1 MKYLRI
7 LWVGWI
13 LALAALVLGVTIMT
27 PALASNSTAQH
38 TTQTQTAEQ
47 ANSSSLNAIVYLT
60 TGSLAS
66 TFQNRIDQQI
76 PNAVNAA
83 ISNMVS
89 TLPAMDRGW
98 ATEMATTLIQPS
110 AVLVNLYPQQGGLAM
125 TLRLSLYPGD
135 PQAIT
140 SSMLIRFSVLNSST
154 VQVSATPINGG
165 PSLVNGPLTTF
176 YMPLGSLNSIYS
188 TPGCGSSALALNL
201 QFPVAL
207 GRTSSQV
214 QYLTSNISTTV
225 RKDRLAGNIN
235 SFIEVPAA
243 SLSSLSNSIG
253 TMPVGKGFTAKNVRI
268 VVQGS
273 NIHILSDIYW
283 SSINIGTAD
292 TTVAPGAAGGN
303 LVLHVLSTNLSIFD
317 LFTFPLNSYNQQ
329 IQQTLNSKLGNSFAG
344 KLYVA
349 QAGIGPNG
357 LLPCAAGDSLV
368 LAGSIS
374 ALG

>member
-7 LWVGWI
+7 LRVGWI
-13 LALAALVLGVTIMT
+13 LVLAVLVLGVTIMT
-27 PALASNSTAQH
+27 PALASNSA
-38 TTQTQTAEQ
+38 TQYTTQTAEQ

-66 TFQNRIDQQI
+66 TFQSRIDQQV

-89 TLPAMDRGW
+89 TLPAKDQGW

-110 AVLVNLYPQQGGLAM
+110 AALVSLYPQQGGLTM
-125 TLRLSLYPGD
+125 RLRLSLYPGD

-140 SSMLIRFSVLNSST
+140 SSLLIRFSVLNSST

-176 YMPLGSLNSIYS
+176 HMPLGSLNSIYS
-188 TPGCGSSALALNL
+188 TPGCGSSALGLNL

-207 GRTSSQV
+207 GQTSSQV
-214 QYLTSNISTTV
+214 QRLTSNISTMV
-225 RKDRLAGNIN
+225 SKKLLAGNIN
-235 SFIEVPAA
+235 SFIEVPAS
-243 SLSSLSNSIG
+243 SLSSMGNSIG
-253 TMPVGKGFTAKNVRI
+253 TMPVGNSFTAKNVRI

-283 SSINIGTAD
+283 NGINLGTAD
-292 TTVAPGAAGGN
+292 SAVAPGAAGGN
-303 LVLHVLSTNLSIFD
+303 LVLNVLSTNLNIFN
-317 LFTFPLNSYNQQ
+317 LFIFPLNSYNHQ
-329 IQQTLNSKLGNSFAG
+329 IQQTLNSKLGNAFAG
-344 KLYVA
+344 KFYAA

-368 LAGSIS
+368 LTGNIS

>member
-7 LWVGWI
+7 LRVGWI
-13 LALAALVLGVTIMT
+13 LVLAVLVLGVTIMT
-27 PALASNSTAQH
+27 PALASNSTMQH
-38 TTQTQTAEQ
+38 TTQIAEQ

-66 TFQNRIDQQI
+66 TFQRRIHQQV

-89 TLPAMDRGW
+89 TLPAKDQGW

-110 AVLVNLYPQQGGLAM
+110 AALVSLYPQQGGLTM
-125 TLRLSLYPGD
+125 RLRLSLYPGD

-140 SSMLIRFSVLNSST
+140 SSLLIRFSVLNSST

-176 YMPLGSLNSIYS
+176 HMPLGSLNSIYS
-188 TPGCGSSALALNL
+188 TPGCGSSALGLNL

-207 GRTSSQV
+207 GQTSSQV
-214 QYLTSNISTTV
+214 QSLTSNISTTV
-225 RKDRLAGNIN
+225 SKKLLAGNIN
-235 SFIEVPAA
+235 SFIEVPAS
-243 SLSSLSNSIG
+243 SLSSMGNSIG
-253 TMPVGKGFTAKNVRI
+253 TMPVGNSFTAKNVRI

-283 SSINIGTAD
+283 NGINLGTAD
-292 TTVAPGAAGGN
+292 SAVAPGAAGGN
-303 LVLHVLSTNLSIFD
+303 LVLNVLSTNLNIFN
-317 LFTFPLNSYNQQ
+317 LFIFPLNSYNHQ
-329 IQQTLNSKLGNSFAG
+329 IQQTLNSKLGNAFAG
-344 KLYVA
+344 KFYVA

-357 LLPCAAGDSLV
+357 LLACAARDSLV
-368 LAGSIS
+368 LTGNIS

>member
-7 LWVGWI
+7 LRVGWI
-13 LALAALVLGVTIMT
+13 LVLAVLVLGVTIMT

-110 AVLVNLYPQQGGLAM
+110 AELVSLYPQQGGLAM
-125 TLRLSLYPGD
+125 RLRLSLYPGD

-140 SSMLIRFSVLNSST
+140 SSLLIRFSVLNSST

-176 YMPLGSLNSIYS
+176 HMPLGSLNSIYS
-188 TPGCGSSALALNL
+188 TPGCGSSALGLNL

-207 GRTSSQV
+207 GQTSSQV
-214 QYLTSNISTTV
+214 QRLTSNISTTV
-225 RKDRLAGNIN
+225 SKKLLAGNIN
-235 SFIEVPAA
+235 SFIEVPAS
-243 SLSSLSNSIG
+243 SLSSMGNSIG
-253 TMPVGKGFTAKNVRI
+253 TMPVGNSFTAKNVRI

-283 SSINIGTAD
+283 NGINLGTAD
-292 TTVAPGAAGGN
+292 SAVAPGAAGGN
-303 LVLHVLSTNLSIFD
+303 LVLNVLSTSLNIFNLFI
-317 LFTFPLNSYNQQ
+317 FPLNSYNHQ
-329 IQQTLNSKLGNSFAG
+329 IQQTLNSKLGNAFAG
-344 KLYVA
+344 KFYVA

-368 LAGSIS
+368 LTGNIS

>member
-13 LALAALVLGVTIMT
+13 LALAALVLEVTIIT
-27 PALASNSTAQH
+27 PALASNSAAHHKAQI
-38 TTQTQTAEQ
+38 QTAEQ

-60 TGSLAS
+60 TSSLAS
-66 TFQNRIDQQI
+66 TFQNRINQQV

-83 ISNMVS
+83 IANTVS
-89 TLPAMDRGW
+89 TLPAQDQGW

-110 AVLVNLYPQQGGLAM
+110 AALVNLYPQQGGLAM
-125 TLRLSLYPGD
+125 RLRLSLYPGD

-140 SSMLIRFSVLNSST
+140 SSLLIRFSVLNSST

-165 PSLVNGPLTTF
+165 PSIVNGPLTTF
-176 YMPLGSLNSIYS
+176 HMPLGSLNSIYS

-207 GRTSSQV
+207 GQTSSQV
-214 QYLTSNISTTV
+214 QRITSNISTMV
-225 RKDRLAGNIN
+225 SKNLLAGDIN
-235 SFIEVPAA
+235 SFIEVPAT
-243 SLSSLSNSIG
+243 SLSSLGNSIG
-253 TMPVGKGFTAKNVRI
+253 TMPVGNSFTAKNVRI
-268 VVQGS
+268 VVQDS

-283 SSINIGTAD
+283 SGFNVGTAD
-292 TTVAPGAAGGN
+292 TAVAPGAAGGN
-303 LVLHVLSTNLSIFD
+303 LVLKVLSTNLSIFN

-329 IQQTLNSKLGNSFAG
+329 IQQTLNSKLGNAFAG
-344 KLYVA
+344 KFFVA

-357 LLPCAAGDSLV
+357 LLPCAAGNSLV
-368 LAGSIS
+368 LSGSIS

>member
-7 LWVGWI
+7 LRVGWI
-13 LALAALVLGVTIMT
+13 LVLTILVLGVIMVT
-27 PALASNSTAQH
+27 PALASNSAAQH
-38 TTQTQTAEQ
+38 TTQTPEQ

-66 TFQNRIDQQI
+66 TFQSRIDQQV

-89 TLPAMDRGW
+89 TLPAKDQGW

-110 AVLVNLYPQQGGLAM
+110 AALVSLYPQQGGLAM
-125 TLRLSLYPGD
+125 RLRLSLYPGD

-140 SSMLIRFSVLNSST
+140 SSLLIRFSVLNSST

-176 YMPLGSLNSIYS
+176 HMPLGSLNSIYS

-207 GRTSSQV
+207 GQTSSQV
-214 QYLTSNISTTV
+214 QSLTSNISTTV
-225 RKDRLAGNIN
+225 SKKLLAGNIN
-235 SFIEVPAA
+235 SFIEVPAS
-243 SLSSLSNSIG
+243 SLSSMGNSIG
-253 TMPVGKGFTAKNVRI
+253 TMPVGNSFTAKNVRI
-268 VVQGS
+268 VVQGR

-283 SSINIGTAD
+283 NGINLGTAD
-292 TTVAPGAAGGN
+292 TAVTPGAAGGN
-303 LVLHVLSTNLSIFD
+303 LVLNVLSTNLNIFN
-317 LFTFPLNSYNQQ
+317 LFTFPLNSYN
-329 IQQTLNSKLGNSFAG
+329 
-344 KLYVA
+344 
-349 QAGIGPNG
+349 
-357 LLPCAAGDSLV
+357 
-368 LAGSIS
+368 
-374 ALG
+374 